1 MLLCNAF
8 KILWIHHQLSSVSK
22 SQQMSAPLLSPEF
35 VPASSKIPVLELI
48 PYCGC
53 VCCVTSLYTEFPDC
67 VGCAG
72 SRICLCCY
80 SEYSALKLPMDGDP
94 VWCHWDKG
102 RTYCA
107 PSSTFCM
114 VTIYSI
120 SLLILWVLTQHFVSY
135 YSQNRGQCFCCD
147 TRCALPMTDDIPV
160 LITCFFFTVN
170 YQLTFLTLLRR

>member
-1 MLLCNAF
+1 
-8 KILWIHHQLSSVSK
+8 
-22 SQQMSAPLLSPEF
+22 MSAAPLNPDF

-67 VGCAG
+67 IGCAG

-80 SEYSALKLPMDGDP
+80 SEYSALKLPVDGDS

-114 VTIYSI
+114 VRASYILSPHLRCPCSI
-120 SLLILWVLTQHFVSY
+120 FGSLYVLFTEP
-135 YSQNRGQCFCCD
+135 G
-147 TRCALPMTDDIPV
+147 TV
-160 LITCFFFTVN
+160 L
-170 YQLTFLTLLRR
+170 LL